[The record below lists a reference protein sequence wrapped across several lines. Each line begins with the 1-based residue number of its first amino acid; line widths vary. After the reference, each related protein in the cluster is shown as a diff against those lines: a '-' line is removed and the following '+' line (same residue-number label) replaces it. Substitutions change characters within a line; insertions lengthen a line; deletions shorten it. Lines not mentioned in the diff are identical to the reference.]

1 MTMEVNTERNLVR
14 G

>member
-1 MTMEVNTERNLVR
+1 MTIEVNTERNLVH